1 MRKLDCPSCG
11 SDHPDTTRRDLL
23 RGALGGMS
31 IGLARRLGLPLLFSQ
46 AAMASAADERKSKR
60 ILVIFELSG
69 GNDGLNTVVPYADDA
84 YYRQRPQIGIKPG
97 KLRKID
103 DHFGLSPGMA
113 GFEHLYKDGKL
124 AIVHGC
130 GYDNPSFSHFTSMAY
145 WHTAA
150 PNSGEEYGWVG
161 RLADAMDPES
171 TPNYIVNVDAT
182 QSLAVRSRLHTPVVF
197 DDPEK
202 FTRNAFFNEK
212 PLLEKVAQ
220 ADPGM
225 NPTQRYLIDVARGAQ
240 DASILVRQAWAN
252 YKSPVDYGIVSLH
265 LSKVAALIE
274 AGMPTQLYYVA
285 YRNNAFDTH
294 VQQSDLHQRL
304 LTYASDAVYGFM
316 RDMERIGRA
325 DDVSMM
331 IFSEFGRRVP
341 ENTSLGTDHGAAN
354 VMFLAGKQVKGGHY
368 GEVPSLTKLDPG
380 DNLLYTTDFRRVYAT
395 AMQGWLGFSDT
406 RKVLRGEFETFPI
419 FA

>member
-1 MRKLDCPSCG
+1 M
-11 SDHPDTTRRDLL
+11 
-23 RGALGGMS
+23 
-31 IGLARRLGLPLLFSQ
+31 ARRLGLPLLFSQ
-46 AAMASAADERKSKR
+46 AAIASAADDRNPNR

-84 YYRQRPQIGIKPG
+84 YYRHRPQIGIKP
-97 KLRKID
+97 KALRKID
-103 DHFGLSPGMA
+103 DHFGFSPGMA
-113 GFEHLYKDGKL
+113 GFERLYKDGKL
-124 AIVHGC
+124 GIVHGC
-130 GYDNPSFSHFTSMAY
+130 GYENPSFSHFTSMAY

-161 RLADAMDPES
+161 RLADAMQPEP

-182 QSLAVRSRLHTPVVF
+182 QSLAVGSRLHTPVVF

-202 FTRNAFFNEK
+202 FTRNAFYAEK
-212 PLLEKVAQ
+212 PLLDKVAE
-220 ADPGM
+220 ADTDI
-225 NPTQRYLIDVARGAQ
+225 NPSRRFLLDVARGAQ
-240 DASILVRQAWAN
+240 DASALVREAWAR
-252 YKSPVDYGIVSLH
+252 YRSPIDYGIVPLH
-265 LSKVAALIE
+265 LPKVAALIE
-274 AGMPTQLYYVA
+274 AGMPAHLYYVA

-294 VQQSDLHQRL
+294 VQQADLHQRL

-325 DDVSMM
+325 DDVTMM

-354 VMFLAGKQVKGGHY
+354 VMFLVGKPVKGGHY
-368 GEVPSLTKLDPG
+368 GEMPSLTTLDAG
-380 DNLLYTTDFRRVYAT
+380 DNLAYTTDFRRVYAT
-395 AMQGWLGFSDT
+395 VMRGWLGFDNTSV
-406 RKVLRGEFETFPI
+406 VLRGNFEAFPA